1 MSDQPTILMN
11 ISEASPYL
19 TGFCDLKCDYSFYYP
34 LSICSVYPYSH
45 TAVLNF
51 TYEKQPNGVKEVLYN
66 GIEYN
71 VSNVMIFSPSI
82 HFFDGG
88 LAEAEIVIL
97 HESVSG
103 NGSPLL
109 VCVPITTSSGS
120 IPNYKGSSLVSNMIK
135 YAVEKIAMTESIE
148 QTLNKELA
156 SVKNNI
162 TGLNSEISDL
172 NSEIFQLESEIL
184 QLESELPKTH
194 EKRDIGQE
202 KSVKSNIKSV
212 KSNINSSYTNVTTI
226 TKDINDI
233 YYHANNELYQP
244 QPLPITDYTL
254 EFIIPISPFFSY
266 TDTNENSNYI
276 VYGMTNAIFVDQSII
291 QDLSGIIMPI
301 FKNPTYNDNDNIF
314 PLFLNQT
321 GATNFL
327 TNNLSDEIYIDCQP
341 TGSSN
346 QQTNITTPTDASGIQ
361 IKTSSVQFLIY
372 VMFFIMVLVVIYM
385 FFAYITHPDKKNFSI
400 SSIKNPF
407 A

>member
-1 MSDQPTILMN
+1 MSDQSTILMN

-19 TGFCDLKCDYSFYYP
+19 NGFCDLKCDYSFYYP

-45 TAVLNF
+45 VEVLNF
-51 TYEKQPNGVKEVLYN
+51 TYEKQPNGVKQVLYN

-71 VSNVMIFSPSI
+71 VSNVMIVAPSI

-88 LAEAEIVIL
+88 LAEAEIVIQ

-135 YAVEKIAMTESIE
+135 YAVEKIAMTENIE
-148 QTLNKELA
+148 KTLNKELA
-156 SVKNNI
+156 SVENNI
-162 TGLNSEISDL
+162 TGLNSEITDL
-172 NSEIFQLESEIL
+172 NSQIDT
-184 QLESELPKTH
+184 LESELPNTH
-194 EKRDIGQE
+194 QKRDRGQE
-202 KSVKSNIKSV
+202 NSVQ
-212 KSNINSSYTNVTTI
+212 SNINSSYTNVTTI

-233 YYHANNELYQP
+233 YYQANNELYQA

-254 EFIIPISPFFSY
+254 EFIIPTSPFFSY
-266 TDTNENSNYI
+266 TDINENSNYI
-276 VYGMTNAIFVDQSII
+276 VYGMTNAIFVEQSII
-291 QDLSGIIMPI
+291 QELSGIIMPI
-301 FKNPTYNDNDNIF
+301 FKNSTYNDIDNIF

-321 GATNFL
+321 GATNLL

-346 QQTNITTPTDASGIQ
+346 QQTNITTSTDPSAVQ

-372 VMFFIMVLVVIYM
+372 VMFFVLLLFLIYM
-385 FFAYITHPDKKNFSI
+385 FFAYITHPNKKNFSI
-400 SSIKNPF
+400 NSIKNPF
-407 A
+407 V